1 MGMGLVVGEVEAEE
15 RRRRFDDDC
24 IQKAERHR
32 SRVTRLIPPRS
43 RS

>member
-15 RRRRFDDDC
+15 RRRRFDDDR